1 MKKLF
6 IQLKKIKSEINSKR
20 KELKEIDDLHY
31 YQTIGKNEKE
41 RDRNLIK
48 IELKSLLSQE
58 YNLLENIQRKAEIC
72 KTINS
77 EKSRNIIIYEKLV

>member
-6 IQLKKIKSEINSKR
+6 KQLKKIKSEIKSKR
-20 KELKEIDDLHY
+20 KELNEIDDLHY

-58 YNLLENIQRKAEIC
+58 FNLLENIQRKAEIC
-72 KTINS
+72 KAINS